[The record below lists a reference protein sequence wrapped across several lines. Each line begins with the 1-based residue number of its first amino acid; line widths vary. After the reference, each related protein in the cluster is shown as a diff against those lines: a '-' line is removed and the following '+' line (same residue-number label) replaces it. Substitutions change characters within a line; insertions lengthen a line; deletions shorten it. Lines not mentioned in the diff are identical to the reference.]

1 MSADD
6 DTTAN
11 DVALWV
17 RDTIGAASL
26 EDAAT
31 ESRILQLADSGRG
44 EEALKLLEA
53 AARPGGTKEMFWSL
67 MAETAGALG
76 LDERV
81 ADYERRHEENL
92 EYPPQWPFSVF
103 DDIVATVRS
112 SCSVP
117 DGFSGIVDLCAEQF
131 PHEDWARFRTLELGP
146 DVARMKRWLASVL
159 VADPLG
165 PDARFLWFGLSNP
178 IRDDKPTADLAVCGF
193 AADPERAG
201 PVTWEPSS
209 SEAGSETLA
218 QIYAL
223 AYPDEERVGT
233 GGELGDDDDEDDESL
248 GNDAE
253 YPLCLTY
260 AGLVVRTLATEL
272 PRELFLPQAAEREL
286 SFGFD
291 SGEAIPLGTLTQDG
305 LRLHDT

>member
-6 DTTAN
+6 DTTAD

-17 RDTIGAASL
+17 RDTIGAAGL

-31 ESRILQLADSGRG
+31 ESRILQLADGGRG
-44 EEALKLLEA
+44 EEAVKLLEA
-53 AARPGGTKEMFWSL
+53 AARPVGTEEMFWGL
-67 MAETAGALG
+67 MTETAAALG

-81 ADYERRHEENL
+81 ADYRRRHREHA
-92 EYPPQWPFSVF
+92 EYPPEWPFSVF

-112 SCSVP
+112 SRSVP
-117 DGFSGIVDLCAEQF
+117 DGFAGIVDLCAEQF
-131 PHEDWARFRTLELGP
+131 PHEDWSRFRTLELES
-146 DVARMKRWLASVL
+146 DVARLKQWLASVL
-159 VADPLG
+159 VADPPG
-165 PDARFLWFGLSNP
+165 PDARVLWFGLSNP

-223 AYPDEERVGT
+223 AYPDEERAGADDAL
-233 GGELGDDDDEDDESL
+233 GGDGDGESL

-272 PRELFLPQAAEREL
+272 GREPFLAQGAEREI

-291 SGEAIPLGTLTQDG
+291 SGDAIPLGTITQDG
-305 LRLHDT
+305 LRLHDA